1 MTTEESTVTEET
13 AARRPLTAIQRG
25 IVASLTDSDPSMV
38 PKAVS
43 YLRTEVFSS
52 QAYFELEQ
60 KTLFRGKPVPI
71 EVSAALPKP
80 KMHVINEDYG
90 TSVLL
95 TRDDTGKMHAFL
107 NVCMHRCI
115 QLSREKQAKSGG
127 LIVCPYHAWSYNM
140 RGELVGVPRED
151 VFPGLDRKKHSLK
164 RLECVEAGGLI
175 WVNLDPNTT
184 ADFSIVAG
192 DLAAEFDAIG
202 LPKQVVYT
210 KARYEIAAN
219 WKFVHDAFLEN
230 YHIPRL
236 HSKSLGSM
244 FVDRPTAFTQIGPHL
259 LQSSTRAGYK
269 AEQGAGMQTFEDFR
283 ASGVF
288 SYTLIPG
295 SIVITSPTY
304 INVMFLSPQS
314 ADKTVINYYMLV
326 DRMPE
331 TEKEKARCEK
341 SIELMQRVTT
351 DEDFWVSELGTIGV
365 KTGAVEQL
373 TLGGMEQDVAT
384 FHKVLEEQ
392 MGLTGG

>member
-1 MTTEESTVTEET
+1 MTTEAKVMTEQT
-13 AARRPLTAIQRG
+13 IPRRPLTAIQRR
-25 IVASLTDSDPSMV
+25 IVESLTDSDPTMV
-38 PKAVS
+38 PKAVT
-43 YLRTEVFSS
+43 YLPTKVFSS
-52 QAYFELEQ
+52 AEYFELEQ
-60 KTLFRGKPVPI
+60 KTLFRGKPVPM

-80 KMHVINEDYG
+80 KMHVVNEDYG

-95 TRDDTGKMHAFL
+95 TRDDAGKVHAFL

-115 QLSREKQAKSGG
+115 QLSREKQPKSGG

-164 RLECVEAGGLI
+164 ALECVEAGGII
-175 WVNLDPNTT
+175 WVNLDPNSK

-202 LPKQVVYT
+202 LPNQVVYT

-230 YHIPRL
+230 YHVPRL
-236 HSKSLGSM
+236 HSKSLGKM
-244 FVDRPTAFTQIGPHL
+244 FEDRPTAFTQIGPHL

-269 AEQGAGMQTFEDFR
+269 SEQGAGMQTFEDFR

-314 ADKTVINYYMLV
+314 PDRTVINYYMLV
-326 DRMPE
+326 DRIPE
-331 TEKEKARCEK
+331 TEAEKARCEK
-341 SIELMQRVTT
+341 SIALMQRVAA
-351 DEDFWVSELGTIGV
+351 DEDFWVSELGTRGV
-365 KTGAVEQL
+365 KAGAVEQM

-392 MGLTGG
+392 MGLTRG